1 MNDLDKH
8 TEQNYKGIYIFLL
21 IVFLIIFFFSSYN
34 IYLISKH
41 EDSQYRASYTKGGRT
56 DYFVTIS
63 NNDFIED
70 RALPSGKSYIT
81 ELTEKITFTKEYNFD
96 SNVDLDF
103 NRRHEITAT
112 IIGRY
117 NQNPN
122 SNFNPVI
129 WEKEHSIK
137 PEKTETFENAS
148 EFNIRETFEI
158 DLREYNREARSF
170 KEKFQ
175 IPVVIELVLAMP
187 VSVNGSNSDYRVNDS
202 SVVESSIP
210 LDEKVFTINVSEQD
224 QSENYIQEL
233 NETEEQTIDQRK
245 LSLYIVIF
253 VSSLSLIVITINKIR
268 ESLHNICEKDL
279 IKKIKKD
286 YDHIIVETKN
296 MVDTHQLIPINIT
309 NFEEMLDLANTK
321 EQPIMLYEEDKV
333 AVFYIIIREQI
344 YSYIVKIK
352 N

>member
-8 TEQNYKGIYIFLL
+8 AAQSYKGIYIFLL

-34 IYLISKH
+34 IYLVTGH
-41 EDSQYRASYTKGGRT
+41 EESQYRASYTIGGKT

-63 NNDFIED
+63 DNNFIEE

-81 ELTEKITFTKEYNFD
+81 ELTEKITFTKEYSFD
-96 SNVDLDF
+96 SNVELDF
-103 NRRHEITAT
+103 NRRHEINAT

-129 WEKEHSIK
+129 WEKEYNIK
-137 PEKTETFENAS
+137 PEKSEVFEGVS
-148 EFNIRETFEI
+148 DYNIRETFEI
-158 DLREYNREARSF
+158 NLIEYNIEAKNF

-187 VSVNGSNSDYRVNDS
+187 ISTNGSNSDYRINDN
-202 SVVESSIP
+202 SVVEATIP
-210 LDEKVFTINVSEQD
+210 LDEKVFSVNVNEQD
-224 QSENYIQEL
+224 QSENFIQEL
-233 NETEEQTIDQRK
+233 NETEDQNIDQRK
-245 LSLYIVIF
+245 LSLYVVIF
-253 VSSLSLIVITINKIR
+253 VSSLSLIIITINKIR
-268 ESLHNICEKDL
+268 ESLHNVCEKDL
-279 IKKIKKD
+279 IEKIKKE

-296 MVDTHQLIPINIT
+296 MVDTHELVPINIT
-309 NFEEMLDLANTK
+309 NFDEMLDLANTK
-321 EQPIMLYEEDKV
+321 EQPILLYEEDKV

-352 N
+352 H